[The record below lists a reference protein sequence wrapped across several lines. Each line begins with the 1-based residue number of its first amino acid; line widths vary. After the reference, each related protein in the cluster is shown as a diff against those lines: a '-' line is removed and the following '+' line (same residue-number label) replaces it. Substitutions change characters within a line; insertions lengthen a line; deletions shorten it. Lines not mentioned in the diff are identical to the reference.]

1 LVEILIVV
9 IILGILAVIVIP
21 QFSNASH
28 LSREATLRDDLRFIR
43 SQISAYRIQHRD
55 VSPGYDSGRS
65 GAVSADMFTAQMTQ
79 FSSDYGVTSAVP
91 TGTCSFGPYL
101 SRVPMNPL
109 TAESTVLM
117 IADDQ
122 PMPDPSTFPIMNGS
136 SPYGWIYQPQTQSV
150 SGNLA
155 GSDTNG
161 TPYSSY

>member
-1 LVEILIVV
+1 
-9 IILGILAVIVIP
+9 
-21 QFSNASH
+21 
-28 LSREATLRDDLRFIR
+28 
-43 SQISAYRIQHRD
+43 
-55 VSPGYDSGRS
+55 
-65 GAVSADMFTAQMTQ
+65 MFTAQMTQ